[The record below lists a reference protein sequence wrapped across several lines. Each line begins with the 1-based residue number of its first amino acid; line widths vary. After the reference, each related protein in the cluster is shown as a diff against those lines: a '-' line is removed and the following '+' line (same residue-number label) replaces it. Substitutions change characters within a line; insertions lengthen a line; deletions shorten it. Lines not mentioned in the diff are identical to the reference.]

1 MVLLQILFHSI
12 NFKLLFFILRAN
24 ILTKYF
30 LGGGGGL
37 PEKGESQFFLRCV
50 AKLIEIMLVCCEA
63 GN

>member
-30 LGGGGGL
+30 LGGEGL
-37 PEKGESQFFLRCV
+37 PEKGESQFF
-50 AKLIEIMLVCCEA
+50 
-63 GN
+63 